1 MVIPHR
7 LAGGTRRGA
16 HHGGKTGAGLIR
28 RGIVGTVLVGLAV
41 QLSGPAAQ
49 GTPSGS
55 HLGTGPVAVA
65 CPVTRG
71 DPPGAGIGRPPVAT
85 GTSEQLQVTVPPL
98 VFVTV
103 ESGVL
108 RVSTN
113 TGRPPATTDG
123 FYLIRHG
130 RAGHAPARVIE
141 TVLRSCR

>member
-1 MVIPHR
+1 M
-7 LAGGTRRGA
+7 
-16 HHGGKTGAGLIR
+16 HHGGITSAALIR

-41 QLSGPAAQ
+41 QLGGPVAQ

-55 HLGTGPVAVA
+55 RLGTGQVTVA
-65 CPVTRG
+65 CPVTRW
-71 DPPGAGIGRPPVAT
+71 DPPGAGTSRPPAAT
-85 GTSEQLQVTVPPL
+85 GASEQLQVTVPPL

-113 TGRPPATTDG
+113 TGRPPAPTDG
-123 FYLIRHG
+123 FYLIRPG
-130 RAGHAPARVIE
+130 RAGRAPARVVE